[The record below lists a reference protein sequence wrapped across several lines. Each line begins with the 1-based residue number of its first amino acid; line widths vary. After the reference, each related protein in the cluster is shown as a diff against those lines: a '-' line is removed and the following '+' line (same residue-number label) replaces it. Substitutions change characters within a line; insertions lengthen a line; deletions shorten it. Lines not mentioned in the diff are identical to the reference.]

1 MPRFSRWL
9 LAAALAFPS
18 FAAYGQESGGQ
29 FKCGPVI
36 EFMRI
41 LRQVQAV
48 PGVKVEQIE
57 AAEAKAFMDMFNA
70 QEPVTEYS
78 ADIVVFVIGP
88 EVGTVTFVSGDKACI
103 LLQPQPFPAEALRGM
118 LLYVRQKVGTP
129 A

>member
-1 MPRFSRWL
+1 MPRLSALL
-9 LAAALAFPS
+9 LAAALALPS
-18 FAAYGQESGGQ
+18 LAAYGQESGGQ
-29 FKCGPVI
+29 FKCGSVI
-36 EFMRI
+36 DFMRV

-57 AAEAKAFMDMFNA
+57 AEEAKAFMDMFNA

-88 EVGTVTFVSGDKACI
+88 EVGTVTLVRDDKACI
-103 LLQPQPFPAEALRGM
+103 ILQPQPFPAEALRGM

-129 A
+129 V